1 MTLPTLPVEGG
12 CRCGAVRFRIAAD
25 PLLTTACH
33 CRGCQRMTGGA
44 YSLSSLYASDRFKVT
59 QGEPVL
65 GGLKHGTQ
73 HLFCP
78 SCMSWIFTR
87 PEGMDEYVNVRSSM
101 FDKPE
106 AHRPYIDTHL
116 REALPGAQTG
126 AVEHFQTVPE
136 DDQFGPLIG
145 AYAQWS
151 GTPDIGE
158 EEAR

>member
-1 MTLPTLPVEGG
+1 MQQGQ
-12 CRCGAVRFRIAAD
+12 CRCGAVRFVAQGR
-25 PLLTTACH
+25 PLVTMACH

-44 YSLSSLYASDRFKVT
+44 YSLSSLYDWSRFEIT

-65 GGLKHGTQ
+65 GGLKEGTR

-87 PEGMDEYVNVRSSM
+87 PEGMDEYVNIRSTM

-106 AHRPYIDTHL
+106 GHRPYIETYAG
-116 REALPGAQTG
+116 EALPGAATG
-126 AVEHFQTVPE
+126 AVECFETVPE

-151 GTPDIGE
+151 ASLDALQE
-158 EEAR
+158 EVG